1 MTEQQY
7 LQAKAELDDRY
18 LKDES
23 YSDEMYLADL
33 KGLEASWLIACYN
46 KSL

>member
-1 MTEQQY
+1 MTEQQN
-7 LQAKAELDDRY
+7 LQAKAELNDRY
-18 LKDES
+18 IKDES
-23 YSDEMYLADL
+23 YSYEMYLADL